1 MGIEKNKKSTDQGKK
16 KQIKKIFLALV
27 CIVLIVVVVIVALVF
42 KRRSETSELDESQ
55 QNAEDV
61 SGGEDEKLTA
71 EGETRQSTD
80 LFDEERLK
88 LVSGMEYEGPDFE
101 DGSMESGNYTALQI
115 QNVSDSFLRSANIEV
130 KVNDSDNM
138 SITIDSLPAGETV
151 IVIGQGYEQYSE
163 QDVYEVVSCESSY
176 EESVVCEKEGLSVAY
191 ETGMIRLT
199 NQTAEDMAGMTC
211 RYKGKAGDMLLG
223 GITYEFTVDS
233 LPAGQTYETESQ
245 NFLAD
250 SVQIIEIK
258 E

>member
-1 MGIEKNKKSTDQGKK
+1 MGSEKNKKDMGKK
-16 KQIKKIFLALV
+16 RSAKRKKIVLTLIG
-27 CIVLIVVVVIVALVF
+27 IVLVLVIVIIALLF
-42 KRRSETSELDESQ
+42 KRGSETSDSDETQ
-55 QNAEDV
+55 QNTEDI
-61 SGGEDEKLTA
+61 SGAEDEK
-71 EGETRQSTD
+71 ENVEEETRKSTD
-80 LFDEERLK
+80 LFDEGRLK

-101 DGSMESGNYTALQI
+101 DGSMENGNYTALQI

-130 KVNDSDNM
+130 KVNDSDSM
-138 SITIDSLPAGETV
+138 SVTIDSLPAGETV
-151 IVIGQGYEQYSE
+151 IVIGQGYEKYSE
-163 QDVYEVVSCESSY
+163 QDIYEVVSCESSY
-176 EESVVCEKEGLSVAY
+176 EESVVCEEEGLSVTY
-191 ETGMIRLT
+191 EAGMIRLT

-258 E
+258 K